1 MCIRDR
7 SRARAVWVSTALIFV
22 AGLPAATSLDVLG
35 WMDSVFGGLLLI
47 LGGLLLALLL
57 GWVVPNRF
65 QDDLEGSGTPVPLQ
79 RLLLVMLR
87 WVSPPVVAVGLVISL
102 VDLVNG

>member
-1 MCIRDR
+1 M
-7 SRARAVWVSTALIFV
+7 T
-22 AGLPAATSLDVLG
+22 VLG

-57 GWVVPNRF
+57 GWVVPGRF
-65 QDDLEGSGTPVPLQ
+65 RKDLNESSTPLLQQ

-87 WVSPPVVAVGLVISL
+87 WVSPPVVATGLVISV
-102 VDLVNG
+102 VDLLKG

>member
-1 MCIRDR
+1 
-7 SRARAVWVSTALIFV
+7 VSTALIFV
-22 AGLPAATSLDVLG
+22 AGLPAATSMAVLG

-57 GWVVPNRF
+57 GWVVPSRF
-65 QDDLEGSGTPVPLQ
+65 RKDLSESSTPLLQQ

-87 WVSPPVVAVGLVISL
+87 WVSPPVVATGLVISV
-102 VDLVNG
+102 VDLLKG